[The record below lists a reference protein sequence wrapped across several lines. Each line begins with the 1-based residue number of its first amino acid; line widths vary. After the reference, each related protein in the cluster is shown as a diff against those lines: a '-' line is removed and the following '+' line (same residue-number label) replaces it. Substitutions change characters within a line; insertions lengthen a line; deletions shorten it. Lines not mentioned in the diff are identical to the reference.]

1 MVVDEKNC
9 VAVALSVLGFA
20 VLQSQAGVAYA
31 ASEAPSVA
39 SSHDPV
45 QHCLDLVQFNLA
57 RKIAPA
63 LRVMSHPVQDPPKSL
78 TLQCLAGDV
87 NEIKSALG
95 RLNRKHGF

>member
-1 MVVDEKNC
+1 MKKNC
-9 VAVALSVLGFA
+9 AAVALSVLGFA
-20 VLQSQAGVAYA
+20 VLQSQPGVAYA
-31 ASEAPSVA
+31 ASEAASVA

-63 LRVMSHPVQDPPKSL
+63 LRVMSHPVQDPPKGL
-78 TLQCLAGDV
+78 PLQCLAGDL